1 MTITKK
7 EILVIIKRA
16 NKDYGLDLDLRY
28 EDTKPQ
34 IFRKHASQKILN
46 PAGLSTIKL
55 FYWLNAWVDGYSVR
69 VSEEGKNTSHWVKR
83 FDLPIPCLEK

>member
-1 MTITKK
+1 MAITKK
-7 EILVIIKRA
+7 EILGLIHKA
-16 NKDYGLDLDLRY
+16 NNDCGLDLALRY

-34 IFRKHASQKILN
+34 IFRKSAPQNVLN

-55 FYWLNAWVDGYSVR
+55 FYWLNAWLAGYSVR
-69 VSEEGKNTSHWVKR
+69 LDEEGKNTSHWVKR